1 MRDDRVGSAPHG
13 RPRRTNVRNNP
24 IEQGWQRFL
33 DKLKELWGKLREPD
47 PAMTLN

>member
-1 MRDDRVGSAPHG
+1 M
-13 RPRRTNVRNNP
+13 RNNP

-47 PAMTLN
+47 PALNRANAARAGDPTPA